1 MDAPAPVMT
10 SRRSARA
17 TNSASASTSAAVGGP
32 QSGTVGR
39 RRGDVAGLGFL
50 ETGPIS
56 TDAEATT
63 RPRAKRGAAD
73 IAPAREASRIER
85 TAKTRRG
92 RFRRG
97 RVALGAERSDPSYE
111 RKSVSLGAEWRSRR
125 MVCRRSCCLKALSV
139 LTARGLVPT
148 AGARA
153 G

>member
-1 MDAPAPVMT
+1 M
-10 SRRSARA
+10 
-17 TNSASASTSAAVGGP
+17 
-32 QSGTVGR
+32 
-39 RRGDVAGLGFL
+39 

-63 RPRAKRGAAD
+63 SPRAKRGAAD

-111 RKSVSLGAEWRSRR
+111 EEKRFARCRVAVAK
-125 MVCRRSCCLKALSV
+125 MVCRRSC
-139 LTARGLVPT
+139 
-148 AGARA
+148 
-153 G
+153 